1 MSNTLKSL
9 NKFIVTFFQANNIE
23 ADNDWMNASNQSSL
37 KTLLTKALKSSCPT
51 KDPNAPKR
59 GKSAYLFFCTTMRDK
74 VKESLSEDSK
84 ATDVTRELGVRWN
97 LLKDDNSRTK
107 EMEKYKKQAED
118 DKSRYDSERANYVP
132 DETVINQG
140 RIKKVNTG
148 PKRAK
153 SAYLYFCLDKRQEVK
168 EELGEGSSATDIT
181 RELGARWN
189 VVKANGSTKKY
200 DDEAEEDKTRYYNE
214 KESGIVPVVDKEVI
228 TSVVVPTTKASSKKE
243 APPKKEKVVSKK
255 KEVAKK
261 EVSKKEV
268 SKKETSTK
276 KK

>member
-9 NKFIVTFFQANNIE
+9 NKFIVTFFQTNNIE

-37 KTLLTKALKSSCPT
+37 KSLLTKALKSSYPT

-74 VKESLSEDSK
+74 VKDSLSENSK

-97 LLKDDNSRTK
+97 LLKDDTSRTK
-107 EMEKYKKQAED
+107 EMDKYKKQAED
-118 DKSRYDSERANYVP
+118 DKIRYDSERANYVP
-132 DETVINQG
+132 DESLLKQG
-140 RIKKVNTG
+140 RIKKVNIG

-168 EELGEGSSATDIT
+168 EEFGEASSATDIT

-189 VVKANGSTKKY
+189 IAKENGSTKKY
-200 DDEAEEDKTRYYNE
+200 DDEAEKDKERYYKE
-214 KESGIVPVVDKEVI
+214 KESGIVSVVEKEVPKKE
-228 TSVVVPTTKASSKKE
+228 VPKKEVPKKEVPKKEVPKKEVPKKEVPKKEVPKKE
-243 APPKKEKVVSKK
+243 AP
-255 KEVAKK
+255 
-261 EVSKKEV
+261 
-268 SKKETSTK
+268 TK